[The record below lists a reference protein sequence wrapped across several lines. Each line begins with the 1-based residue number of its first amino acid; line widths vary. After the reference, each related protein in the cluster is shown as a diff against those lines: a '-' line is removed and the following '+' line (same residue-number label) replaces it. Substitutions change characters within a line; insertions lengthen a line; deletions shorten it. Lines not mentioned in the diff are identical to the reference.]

1 MTVLVCRLDEA
12 KQMFTDDPVFVC
24 RLDKAMQTFIDDFLF
39 AGWTKQCRHLLMTFC
54 LQAGQS
60 SADVY

>member
-12 KQMFTDDPVFVC
+12 VQA
-24 RLDKAMQTFIDDFLF
+24 LIDD
-39 AGWTKQCRHLLMTFC
+39 CFC
-54 LQAGQS
+54 LQAGRS